1 MTYKYYD
8 LREEIINN
16 CSEKELKKM
25 RTWKDLIKL
34 AKWYFWI
41 LFSIIFISIICTIVI
56 MVLPISI
63 FWCLIPFAVLLV
75 CSTLFEYKSE
85 LFYNQDIR
93 KIEKENYRT
102 AYKRYVDSIKRVLEE
117 NDINNRVKREQIKY
131 ECLYALECHEKR
143 FSIINN
149 KIFDVLIGAPIGT
162 LITLLVHKDNSVL
175 INDVVFIIV
184 LGASLI
190 YMVKLIK
197 TISFYSE
204 GYLKD
209 RQTLDALKEVEYAY
223 SD

>member
-1 MTYKYYD
+1 MTYKYY
-8 LREEIINN
+8 EIRNAINEN
-16 CSEKELKKM
+16 CSEKELKKW

-41 LFSIIFISIICTIVI
+41 LFSMICISIICTIVI
-56 MVLPISI
+56 MVLPINI

-85 LFYNQDIR
+85 FFYNQDIR

-102 AYKRYVDSIKRVLEE
+102 AYQRYVDSIKRILEE
-117 NDINNRVKREQIKY
+117 YGINNSDRREQIKQ
-131 ECLYALECHEKR
+131 ECLFALECHEKR

-149 KIFDVLIGAPIGT
+149 KIFDVLVGAPIGT
-162 LITLLVHKDNSVL
+162 LITLLIHKDNSVL

-184 LGASLI
+184 LGVLLI
-190 YMVKLIK
+190 YAVKLIK
-197 TISFYSE
+197 TIAFYSE

-209 RQTLDALKEVEYAY
+209 KQALEVLKEVEYNY
-223 SD
+223 